1 MTNELLFH
9 SSPLPM
15 WVYDRISL
23 KFLVVN
29 DAAVRIY
36 GYTSAEFLQMEV
48 NELCSGNDDY
58 LSLIQFGERKQ
69 QQIHTTKG
77 GEDLVVLIHLSDI
90 NVPFKNAVLV
100 TVSSIRPLPLKQIE
114 LGQQER
120 KFMEIVQDGGDMIAV
135 VSVDLRYIYLNT
147 TLLKFL
153 GKDARA
159 EQFIGHSSLQYVDKR
174 DHEKLLKYFEN
185 IYSFDRIRLEPL
197 RCKNLAGDIFWVET
211 LLVNLTE
218 DPLVGGY
225 LCSFRDVTLRVKN
238 EAKLRESAERYE
250 IVSKAT
256 SDTIWDWN
264 LLSGKIHW
272 NKGIKGIFGYK
283 DLIENTTS
291 SEWWAN
297 QIHPEDRERVTNN
310 VKQHI
315 INGIA
320 RWQEEYRFCCSDGS
334 YKFVLDR
341 GFMVFDDQG
350 ASVRMIC
357 SMQDISQRKQ
367 EEEWSRL
374 LESVV
379 INATDAV
386 LICTG
391 NVEGSGQSIIYVNEA
406 FTRMSGYHKN
416 ELLGA
421 SPRIS
426 QGPETDRDEIRKLSA
441 AIANKVPCEI
451 EVINYTKQ
459 GKEYWVSQSNAP
471 IADETGKVT
480 HWISIQRD
488 ITQNKMHLREI
499 EEQNKKFKEIAWIQS
514 HLVRAPL
521 ARVMGLVDLLKNFEP
536 GDDKEELLLHLE
548 NSAKELD
555 AIIINIADKTPS
567 HDS

>member
-23 KFLVVN
+23 KFLAVN
-29 DAAVRIY
+29 DAAVQIY

-48 NELCSGNDDY
+48 NALCSGNKDY
-58 LSLIQFGERKQ
+58 LSLIQFDDRK

-77 GEDLVVLIHLSDI
+77 GEDLVVLIHLIDI
-90 NVPFKNAVLV
+90 ESPLKNAVLV
-100 TVSSIRPLPLKQIE
+100 TVSSIRPLPLKQVE

-120 KFMEIVQDGGDMIAV
+120 KFIEIVQDGGDMIAV
-135 VSVDLRYIYLNT
+135 VSVDLRYTYLNT
-147 TLLKFL
+147 TLLEFL
-153 GKDARA
+153 GKDALA
-159 EQFIGHSSLQYVDKR
+159 EQFIGQSSLKYVDKR

-185 IYSFDRIRLEPL
+185 SYSFDRIRLEPL
-197 RCKNLAGDIFWVET
+197 RCQNLAGDTFWVET
-211 LLVNLTE
+211 LLVNLIE
-218 DPLVGGY
+218 DPSVGGY
-225 LCSFRDVTLRVKN
+225 LCSFRDVTLRIEN
-238 EAKLRESAERYE
+238 DAKLRESAERYE

-283 DLIENTTS
+283 DLLENTTS

-310 VKQHI
+310 VKQNI
-315 INGIA
+315 IDGIA

-350 ASVRMIC
+350 ASIRMIC

-441 AIANKVPCEI
+441 AIANNVPCEI

-471 IADETGKVT
+471 IADESGKVT

-488 ITQNKMHLREI
+488 ITQNKMHLKEI

-536 GDDKEELLLHLE
+536 GDDKDELLLHLE

-567 HDS
+567 HNG

>member
-77 GEDLVVLIHLSDI
+77 GEDLVVLTHLSDI
-90 NVPFKNAVLV
+90 DVPFKNAVLV

-315 INGIA
+315 ITGIA

>member
-58 LSLIQFGERKQ
+58 MSLIQFGERKQ

-90 NVPFKNAVLV
+90 DAPFKNAVLV
-100 TVSSIRPLPLKQIE
+100 TVSSIGPLPLKQIE

-135 VSVDLRYIYLNT
+135 VSVDLRYIYLNK

-174 DHEKLLKYFEN
+174 DHEKLLNYFEN

-264 LLSGKIHW
+264 LLNGKIHW

-426 QGPETDRDEIRKLSA
+426 QGPETDRDEIRKLSS

-536 GDDKEELLLHLE
+536 GDDKDELLLHLE

>member
-77 GEDLVVLIHLSDI
+77 GEDLVVLTHLSDI
-90 NVPFKNAVLV
+90 DVPFKNAVLV